1 MSTLFLNIVTLL
13 AVTQSVDN
21 LFYSLIV
28 LCENEPFFQRFEEA
42 SVERLHLMGAVW
54 RKSDQ
59 LDSVSPGI
67 VYTNQD
73 RVAVMPVQHNHVT
86 VLR

>member
-1 MSTLFLNIVTLL
+1 MVCRHSVVCRYIVGAL
-13 AVTQSVDN
+13 
-21 LFYSLIV
+21 
-28 LCENEPFFQRFEEA
+28 QRFEEA

-59 LDSVSPGI
+59 LDSMSPGI
-67 VYTNQD
+67 VYSIQGL
-73 RVAVMPVQHNHVT
+73 VAVMHVQHNPVT